1 MSTTVD
7 LPDLNVWLAL
17 ACPDHSHHRQALHYW
32 EQQAAEQVLFCT
44 VTALGLLRLVG
55 QPKLMGAAVK
65 TSGEASALLEA
76 FCQQPGVSMAS
87 AELNVWDVFHQLLRS
102 TELPARLC
110 TDAYLA
116 AVAMANGWRLVSFDR
131 DFERFEGLERLALPG
146 AQA

>member
-17 ACPDHSHHRQALHYW
+17 AYPDHSHHRQALHYW

-44 VTALGLLRLVG
+44 VTALGLVRLVC

-65 TSGEASALLEA
+65 TAGEASALLEA
-76 FCQQPGVSMAS
+76 FCMQPGVSMAIP
-87 AELNVWDVFHQLLRS
+87 EQGGWDVFHQLLRS
-102 TELPARLC
+102 AEVPARLC

-116 AVAMANGWRLVSFDR
+116 AVAIANGWRLVSFDR

-146 AQA
+146 VQ